1 MNPNDKYRAT
11 VVRWTCASDLEEAKA
26 DAVEGNTFAEG
37 YAKEMARRDNN
48 GLWKITM
55 EITVERMPNEETT

>member
-1 MNPNDKYRAT
+1 MSTNDKDRAT
-11 VVRWTCASDLEEAKA
+11 FVRWTWASDLEEAKA
-26 DAVEGNTFAEG
+26 DAVEGNTFAEC
-37 YAKEMARRDNN
+37 YAKEMARRGNN